1 MKKLGLALTLILAST
16 PAFAE
21 ADYSDAS
28 QTINHDCNS
37 DPQVDISGSSN
48 QITLTGTCT
57 EVEINGASNTVII
70 EASKK
75 VSVTGANNEVTVTA
89 SDRISVT
96 GANNNVVWKKGIKG
110 KRPKISSTGIQNRI
124 KQGK

>member
-1 MKKLGLALTLILAST
+1 MKKLGLALVLSLAST

-21 ADYSDAS
+21 ADYSDAA
-28 QTINHDCNS
+28 QTIRHDCSS
-37 DPQVDISGSSN
+37 DPEVAISGSSN

-57 EVEINGASNTVII
+57 LVEINGASNTVVI

-75 VSVTGANNEVTVTA
+75 VSVTGAKNEVTVTA
-89 SDRISVT
+89 SDRIAVT
-96 GANNNVVWKKGIKG
+96 GTNNNVVWKKGIKG
-110 KRPKISSTGIQNRI
+110 KRPKISSTGVQNRI